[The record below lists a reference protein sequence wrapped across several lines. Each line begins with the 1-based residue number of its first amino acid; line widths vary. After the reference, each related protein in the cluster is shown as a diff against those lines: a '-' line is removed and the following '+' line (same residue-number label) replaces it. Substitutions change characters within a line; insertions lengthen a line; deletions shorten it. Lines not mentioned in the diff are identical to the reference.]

1 MTPEQRAAM
10 RRRILDAARI
20 RFLETGLDGLS
31 MRGIASKV
39 GVSSMTLYLYY
50 DGRQDIVR
58 HIVAE
63 GFEQLNWE
71 LRDAAVTA
79 SDANKLPSVCE
90 AYLSF
95 ALQNSSYYQAMYRY
109 LADRGEGPDE
119 LLDEAL
125 EEPRRVITE
134 LLGDPLRSTA
144 LWSAL
149 HGLAMLAIGG
159 QVAAAGSAEEVS
171 RLLAKEFAA

>member
-1 MTPEQRAAM
+1 MTPEQREAM
-10 RRRILDAARI
+10 RRRILDAARA

-63 GFEQLNWE
+63 GFDQLNWE
-71 LRDAAVTA
+71 LRDAAETA
-79 SDANKLPSVCE
+79 SPNNKLPCLCE
-90 AYLSF
+90 AYLTF
-95 ALQNSSYYQAMYRY
+95 ALQNPAYYEAMYRY
-109 LADRGEGPDE
+109 LADKGDAPDD
-119 LLDEAL
+119 LLDDL
-125 EEPRRVITE
+125 QTEPRRVIAE
-134 LLGDPLRSTA
+134 IVGDDMKATA

-159 QVAAAGSAEEVS
+159 QVTGDDSAGEISKLMAAQ
-171 RLLAKEFAA
+171 FAA